1 MRGGPGAPRRRRPG
15 AEAACLTAG
24 SMPLGSAEDWHR
36 ARHHPPRGATAMPS
50 KHLLSGPPKGSS
62 SLGQPAYSAATP
74 PTPAFPR
81 NPSHVGGHARL
92 GRTPNC

>member
-1 MRGGPGAPRRRRPG
+1 
-15 AEAACLTAG
+15 
-24 SMPLGSAEDWHR
+24 
-36 ARHHPPRGATAMPS
+36 MPS

-62 SLGQPAYSAATP
+62 SLGQSAYSAATP

-92 GRTPNC
+92 GRTPNCKTTAEQLGGGVDWGPPRCGRSLFV